1 MLYHTDGMSVN
12 GARARQAEVTRA
24 KLLRRARR
32 LFAARGY
39 AGASTEDLVR
49 TTGLTKGALYHH
61 FGDKEGLFRAVVE
74 HLEGEVA
81 DAVATATAAEAD
93 PWRRLETA
101 CRAYLDASL
110 RPDIE
115 RILVLDAPSVLG
127 WHQWCEIDKRYGVA
141 MFDQTLRH
149 AIDAG
154 VVRAQSPETVAQV
167 LLGALNVAARV
178 AASGGG
184 EGEEEVWSAVAR
196 LLSGLRTQ
204 PEELTPT
211 A

>member
-1 MLYHTDGMSVN
+1 MSVN
-12 GARARQAEVTRA
+12 GVRARQAEVTQA
-24 KLLRRARR
+24 KLRRRARR
-32 LFAARGY
+32 LFATKGY

-74 HLEGEVA
+74 DLEGEVA
-81 DAVATATAAEAD
+81 NAVAAATSAEAD
-93 PWRRLETA
+93 PWRRLEAA
-101 CRAYLDASL
+101 CKAYLDASL
-110 RPDIE
+110 RPDIL

-127 WHQWCEIDKRYGVA
+127 WHQWCEIDKRYGIA
-141 MFDQTLRH
+141 MFDQTLRQ

-178 AASGGG
+178 AAGGG
-184 EGEEEVWSAVAR
+184 EAGENDVWSAIAR
-196 LLSGLRTQ
+196 LLSGLRTRA
-204 PEELTPT
+204 EEL
-211 A
+211 ASRE